1 MYQIDKSLYK
11 DFIILEE
18 IGKKSL
24 PIYYN
29 RYDLKSLLLS
39 KHLIFQINFNNNVV
53 GFIVA
58 KLEESK
64 NNIHIMSLAVSPE
77 YRNIGLGTD
86 LIRFLKNKYKMN
98 LTLYVHSVNEN
109 AIKFYKKNGFD
120 IQAIF
125 FGYYTNFEINKDA
138 YFMIC
143 KNNLQNELNSVNK

>member
-1 MYQIDKSLYK
+1 MYQITKSLEK
-11 DFIILEE
+11 DFNILEE

-29 RYDLKSLLLS
+29 SSDLKSLLLS
-39 KHLIFQINFNNNVV
+39 KHFIFQINFNNNVV

-58 KLEESK
+58 RLEESK
-64 NNIHIMSLAVSPE
+64 NNIHIMSIAVSPE
-77 YRNIGLGTD
+77 YRNIGLGSV
-86 LIRFLKNKYKMN
+86 LINFLKDKYRMN

-125 FGYYTNFEINKDA
+125 FEYYTNFKIDKDA

-143 KNNLQNELNSVNK
+143 KKK